1 MSATGEPPRPDG
13 GREAGTTLVEAL
25 VTMTILAAIG
35 AIAFPVLRQ
44 GAASAAFGQ
53 AAVGVR
59 ADLRMARA
67 QALVTGRRVQL
78 VVSPQGR
85 NYGWTPGPL
94 RALTTGLSMAPTGAA
109 LSFYPDGSSSGG
121 RLSLSNGRLTARF
134 EVDPASG
141 LARTAS

>member
-53 AAVGVR
+53 ATALTEDQLTVSFAPVYAGKMKMLNARSVAVLQGELDKLKPGVR
-59 ADLRMARA
+59 LLLREGESDGDVADLVG
-67 QALVTGRRVQL
+67 LFKDK
-78 VVSPQGR
+78 
-85 NYGWTPGPL
+85 
-94 RALTTGLSMAPTGAA
+94 LTIT
-109 LSFYPDGSSSGG
+109 
-121 RLSLSNGRLTARF
+121 
-134 EVDPASG
+134 
-141 LARTAS
+141 